1 MIDQPAAMQQLRF
14 HRLSPV
20 CESAEIRPRPAEGS
34 RESEPAEHHQRI
46 DKTLHRVV
54 ERPRQPPDDPEP
66 QRMPPPH
73 RADTAAEHTVELHT
87 AKAVGPRT
95 LPRIQ
100 AHTPHALRT
109 MHP

>member
-46 DKTLHRVV
+46 DKTLHRDRKSTRLNSITNAHLVCRLLL
-54 ERPRQPPDDPEP
+54 EKKKHQINSYTLQHSR
-66 QRMPPPH
+66 
-73 RADTAAEHTVELHT
+73 HTQT
-87 AKAVGPRT
+87 NQYIDNTG
-95 LPRIQ
+95 
-100 AHTPHALRT
+100 
-109 MHP
+109 MN

>member
-34 RESEPAEHHQRI
+34 RESEPAEHHERI

-54 ERPRQPPDDPEP
+54 ERPRQAADHLEP
-66 QRMPPPH
+66 QRLPQPD
-73 RADTAAEHTVELHT
+73 RADIGTDDEVELHRERKST
-87 AKAVGPRT
+87 RLT
-95 LPRIQ
+95 SS
-100 AHTPHALRT
+100 T
-109 MHP
+109 